1 MTEKKERGCIAWA
14 EKEINELIANEFSE
28 DTIDNKVNI
37 DKLNNVL
44 TAYKSLYKTA
54 FLNFKD
60 FEKEYMI
67 RLIERKPLT
76 PITENDFEDFTV
88 ECNDPNEDCYISKNK
103 GSLIFKLV
111 NKTTGNVTYN
121 DIYRFEYVNVNEMDG
136 TVFNYKR
143 IRDIVGTYLNRE
155 YPITMPYLPKTKADL
170 VLISAMNNNSI
181 IHIHRIVDMNNGNEY
196 CIDVDIPVD

>member
-1 MTEKKERGCIAWA
+1 MTVKKERRCIAWA

-44 TAYKSLYKTA
+44 TAYKSLYRTA

-76 PITENDFEDFTV
+76 QITENDFEDFTV

-103 GSLIFKLV
+103 GGLIFKLV
-111 NKTTGNVTYN
+111 NKTTGKVTYN
-121 DIYRFEYVNVNEMDG
+121 DIDRFEYVNVNEMDE
-136 TVFNYKR
+136 TIFNYKR
-143 IRDIVGTYLNRE
+143 IRDIVGTYLNNE